1 MSKNTNSYEYAFVT
15 RFKPYPTQNVERW
28 TLEQLRNFIS
38 RPEVRKTHSLKEGYF
53 YENEDIRI
61 FITPVVNDLVLDEK
75 GRE

>member
-1 MSKNTNSYEYAFVT
+1 MSNVSSYEYAFVT

-38 RPEVRKTHSLKEGYF
+38 RPDVLNTRSENEGYT

-61 FITPVVNDLVLDEK
+61 FITPVVNELVLDYK